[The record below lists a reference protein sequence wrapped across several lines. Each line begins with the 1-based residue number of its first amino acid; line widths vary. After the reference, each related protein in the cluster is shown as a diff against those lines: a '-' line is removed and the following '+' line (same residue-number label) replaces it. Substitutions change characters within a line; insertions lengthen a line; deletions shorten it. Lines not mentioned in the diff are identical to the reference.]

1 MANGWK
7 IAARIAA
14 GIARKIAG
22 GRNAGPARDAGAGD
36 TRAGDTRAGG
46 RMARSGAASR
56 GAPPGPSR
64 AARAPRGPLLQFFR
78 FSGRRPA
85 PARAGLRSLPAALL
99 LALAALIVVPAQAQA
114 QVLVSNIEQSSAGG
128 FNVSSTESL
137 AQAFTTGA
145 SGASLTSI
153 EIKMRSFFAGSD
165 APTLTLRTGSESG
178 AQVEVL
184 IPPSSIG
191 TTIANYTWTAPANTN
206 LAASTTYFAVMDSSS
221 FMTVQITN
229 SSNEDSGGETGW
241 TIAGDSSFGAPGAA
255 VFSTRSSPILM
266 RVNGTPGT
274 ATATA
279 PGAPTGLTATA
290 NGQTQIDLSWTA
302 PGSDGGAAITGYR
315 VEVSGNAG
323 TSFADLAADTGSTA
337 TTYNHT
343 GLAAGTTRHY
353 RVSAINSVDTG
364 AASNV
369 ADATTDAAVCAA
381 PDFGTRQQIW
391 TGTVRVA
398 AISSNRYG
406 YTPTTS
412 GSSLDDTEFTVGGND
427 FTIAAVVVQTNGD
440 LLFSLD
446 RRLTVLERNALRL
459 HVCGDSYDF
468 FNEAITG
475 TRTYRWDHSGLVW
488 SAGST
493 RTLYLSQRANAP
505 AIGAPEIS
513 GTAEVGGTLTAAQG
527 SIDDDDGLPA
537 AADFAWQWY
546 RQDAN
551 GSNRESIV
559 GATSAI
565 YTLADADAGKKIVVS
580 ASFIDNLGTGEAR
593 RFSAAYPA
601 TGTVHASLGVT
612 GASAFEGEAV
622 SFTVTLSP
630 ASAATVTVQ
639 AATSIASG
647 DTASAADFTALSAT
661 TVTFMPGET
670 SQTVTVSTTEDTA
683 TEGDETFTLTLT
695 GATNATIGTATA
707 TGTIAN
713 DDAGP
718 KLQAVDASATEG
730 GSVAFTVMLSEPVT
744 DAEVTVDYTV
754 TAAAGDTATTADFA
768 AVTAAATLTFSPGA
782 TTRTVTVAT
791 TQDTADEPD
800 ETFTLTLSNPSANA
814 GISDTT
820 ATGTIDDDDAPP
832 SLSVA
837 PASANEGQGLV
848 FTVSLTAA
856 SGKEV
861 TVDYAT
867 ADGTATTSSTATG
880 GRDYTAR
887 SGTLTFAPGD
897 TEKTVTVATRQ
908 ETTDEDDETL
918 TLTLSDAANAG
929 ISDAS
934 ATGTI
939 ADDDDP
945 PSLSVTDLSA
955 GEGQSLVFA
964 VRLSAASGKPVTVS
978 VATSI
983 ETGDTA
989 SAGDFTALPATA
1001 LTFAPGV
1008 TTRTVTVATTQDT
1021 AHEADETFTLRLS
1034 GAVNADIGTATATG
1048 TIADDDAQP
1057 SLSVADASADEGED
1071 VVFTVRLSA
1080 ASGQPVTV
1088 SVAAGIATGD
1098 TAVAGDFTAVP
1109 ATVLTFA
1116 AGETEKP
1123 VTVATTQDA
1132 TDENDETFTLTLS
1145 GAANAG
1151 IGTATATGTIVDD
1164 DPEPALSVAD
1174 ASATEGGDL
1183 VFTVRLSAASG
1194 RTVTVNYTISDGTAT
1209 TATSAPGGADYTA
1222 RSGRLTFAAGE
1233 TEKPV
1238 TVTTRQDTT
1247 DEADE
1252 TLTLTLSSPSN
1263 ASLPAD
1269 PTATGTITDNDSP
1282 PALSVA
1288 DRSVTE
1294 GDDLVFAVTLT
1305 ALSGKEV
1312 TVDYATSDGTAT
1324 TATSA
1329 PGGADYSS
1337 RSGTLTFAPGT
1348 RTMRVTV
1355 PTADDGTDED
1365 DETLTLTLSNAANAA
1380 LPADPTA
1387 TGTIADNDNAP
1398 SLIVDEGS
1406 ADEGDAI
1413 GFAVRLS
1420 AQSGKTVTVDYA
1432 TSDGSATTSAT
1443 APGGADYTATSGT
1456 LSFAPGDTSMTV
1468 TVPTGDDTTDEDDET
1483 LTLTLSGAANAG
1495 IGTATATGTIDNDD
1509 TAPSLSVEDAS
1520 AMEGDPLTFTVEL
1533 AAVSG
1538 RTVTVGYATAD
1549 GTATTASSAPGGA
1562 DYTAR
1567 SGTLSFAP
1575 GTLTQ
1580 PVAVPTRQETTD
1592 EDDETFTLMLSN
1604 EVNAALPS
1612 DPTAT
1617 GTIADDDDPPTM
1629 SVADADAL
1637 EGDDIV
1643 FTLTLTAVSGKTV
1656 AVGYAT
1662 YEDTAVEDE
1671 DYTSV
1676 QVFREPPVG
1685 GLKFAPGE
1693 TEKTVT
1699 VATTEDETDEADE
1712 IFSFELEDEDN
1723 AVLGNDVAT
1732 GTIRND
1738 EADPTVTLV
1747 LTPAQIQESGGQP
1760 VSRVTATLSH
1770 ASATPT
1776 TVVVSMTAVTPA
1788 RAADFEPSANLELTV
1803 PANTTASTG
1812 TVTLTAVDND
1822 TDAPDKRVTVSATA
1836 SNPLGI
1842 VEPGDA
1848 VLTIAD
1854 DEPPPTVTL
1863 TLSQASI
1870 GEDGGTATVTAR
1882 ALPSVERGDDGDD
1895 RARLPGDFTL
1905 SASGRIAI
1913 PAGATDGTGT
1923 VTLTAVDDDTDAPDK
1938 RVDGDRDGGE
1948 RPGDRA
1954 ACGRGP
1960 DRRGRRAAAD
1970 GDADASSQASI
1981 GEDGGTATVSARLNH
1996 PSSEPTTV
2004 TVTAVAGESEGAR
2017 FTLSGQ
2023 VLSVPAGATAA
2034 TGTAT
2039 ITAVPNDTDAPDQF
2053 VTIDAT
2059 ATNAHDIDPEVHGQL
2074 LEIPDDDAAPTVT
2087 LELSANPISEENGET
2102 AVTAVLSHP
2111 SSRATTV
2118 TVTAAALAPAL
2129 AADFV
2134 QTGTALEI
2142 AAEATESTGTVTLAA
2157 VPNRVDA
2164 PDKTVRLSAAAA
2176 NTQGLA
2182 GQPAALDLTVTDDDV
2197 RGYAWLPTM
2206 STLSEADAGTAPFT
2220 VALTSEPTATV
2231 TLTLSSSDGSKL
2243 RFVGDDDTYPA
2254 SRVLTFTPQSW
2265 ETPQSLMLQALQDSD
2280 ARHDMLQIRHS
2291 AAGGDYQGLVRDY
2304 SVTVL
2309 DSTDPATGVR
2319 LTVDRTRIGEG
2330 AGATQ
2335 VTVQATT
2342 EGAPLASAVAV
2353 AVTVGPGTGS
2363 GAASATDFSAS
2374 PAAFT
2379 LTIPAGASLA
2389 SRSFTL
2395 TPDADGVDEDDET
2408 VSIAGTTTATV
2419 ENGTDVLTVSAA
2431 EVVIEDDDT
2440 RGVSLSTAELA
2451 VAENASATYTA
2462 VLDSEPTGDVSIAF
2476 GSNNTDVTVTTA
2488 NTDNDLTFTPANWA
2502 APQTVTVAAADDDDT
2517 ADDEASVSHTVSG
2530 ADYGVNGVTAAPV
2543 AVTVR
2548 DGDSVGVA
2556 VSERTL
2562 TVPEGG
2568 QATYTVVLDAQ
2579 PSATVTVRPLVSGDG
2594 DVTVSPA
2601 TLRFNAASWDTP
2613 QTVTVRARED
2623 GDSTD
2628 DAATVSHTVEGAAG
2642 LAARDVEVTVRD
2654 NDQASTGIA
2663 LTVSPEA
2670 VDEQRGRRTVTVTAM
2685 LDGAPLAVDTAVAV
2699 LVRGGTAPGTAA
2711 VTDFAAAPAA
2721 LTVTIRAGQRSGTG
2735 TFRLTPVNDD
2745 VDEDDET
2752 VTVSGSTGSLPV
2764 TPAAVTIADDD
2775 ARGIRLSRQ
2784 SVPVRE
2790 NGEASYTVRLDS
2802 APTGAVTMT
2811 LSVADNPDV
2820 TVFPATLGFTAA
2832 TWDEARTVTVR
2843 AADDP
2848 DGDDDT
2854 ATVTHAVEGADYAGM
2869 DPVALPVAVDDD
2881 DRASRTVQ
2889 LALDPASVE
2898 EDGGARQVTV
2908 TATLDGAARAAATE
2922 VAVTTV
2928 SGGSAVAGTDY
2939 AALGAVTVTI
2949 PANETSGSQT
2959 LRLRA
2964 GGRRFGRRPERDRGP
2979 RRHRAFG
2986 ADGAD
2991 GGADRRRRRRQGDR
3005 AVAGSGDADRGGCGR
3020 PLHGGAGDPADRHRD
3035 GAGDGVGQ
3043 PRRDGGACAPDLH
3056 GGDTW
3061 SDAAAG
3067 DGDRPR
3073 MTTMPPMTRRNCA
3086 MRLPG
3091 RTMPG

>member
-1 MANGWK
+1 M
-7 IAARIAA
+7 
-14 GIARKIAG
+14 
-22 GRNAGPARDAGAGD
+22 
-36 TRAGDTRAGG
+36 
-46 RMARSGAASR
+46 
-56 GAPPGPSR
+56 
-64 AARAPRGPLLQFFR
+64 
-78 FSGRRPA
+78 
-85 PARAGLRSLPAALL
+85 
-99 LALAALIVVPAQAQA
+99 
-114 QVLVSNIEQSSAGG
+114 
-128 FNVSSTESL
+128 
-137 AQAFTTGA
+137 
-145 SGASLTSI
+145 
-153 EIKMRSFFAGSD
+153 
-165 APTLTLRTGSESG
+165 
-178 AQVEVL
+178 
-184 IPPSSIG
+184 
-191 TTIANYTWTAPANTN
+191 
-206 LAASTTYFAVMDSSS
+206 
-221 FMTVQITN
+221 
-229 SSNEDSGGETGW
+229 
-241 TIAGDSSFGAPGAA
+241 
-255 VFSTRSSPILM
+255 
-266 RVNGTPGT
+266 
-274 ATATA
+274 
-279 PGAPTGLTATA
+279 
-290 NGQTQIDLSWTA
+290 
-302 PGSDGGAAITGYR
+302 
-315 VEVSGNAG
+315 
-323 TSFADLAADTGSTA
+323 
-337 TTYNHT
+337 
-343 GLAAGTTRHY
+343 
-353 RVSAINSVDTG
+353 
-364 AASNV
+364 
-369 ADATTDAAVCAA
+369 
-381 PDFGTRQQIW
+381 
-391 TGTVRVA
+391 
-398 AISSNRYG
+398 
-406 YTPTTS
+406 
-412 GSSLDDTEFTVGGND
+412 
-427 FTIAAVVVQTNGD
+427 
-440 LLFSLD
+440 
-446 RRLTVLERNALRL
+446 
-459 HVCGDSYDF
+459 
-468 FNEAITG
+468 
-475 TRTYRWDHSGLVW
+475 
-488 SAGST
+488 
-493 RTLYLSQRANAP
+493 
-505 AIGAPEIS
+505 
-513 GTAEVGGTLTAAQG
+513 
-527 SIDDDDGLPA
+527 
-537 AADFAWQWY
+537 
-546 RQDAN
+546 
-551 GSNRESIV
+551 
-559 GATSAI
+559 
-565 YTLADADAGKKIVVS
+565 
-580 ASFIDNLGTGEAR
+580 
-593 RFSAAYPA
+593 
-601 TGTVHASLGVT
+601 
-612 GASAFEGEAV
+612 
-622 SFTVTLSP
+622 
-630 ASAATVTVQ
+630 
-639 AATSIASG
+639 
-647 DTASAADFTALSAT
+647 
-661 TVTFMPGET
+661 
-670 SQTVTVSTTEDTA
+670 
-683 TEGDETFTLTLT
+683 
-695 GATNATIGTATA
+695 
-707 TGTIAN
+707 
-713 DDAGP
+713 
-718 KLQAVDASATEG
+718 
-730 GSVAFTVMLSEPVT
+730 
-744 DAEVTVDYTV
+744 
-754 TAAAGDTATTADFA
+754 
-768 AVTAAATLTFSPGA
+768 
-782 TTRTVTVAT
+782 
-791 TQDTADEPD
+791 
-800 ETFTLTLSNPSANA
+800 
-814 GISDTT
+814 
-820 ATGTIDDDDAPP
+820 
-832 SLSVA
+832 
-837 PASANEGQGLV
+837 
-848 FTVSLTAA
+848 
-856 SGKEV
+856 
-861 TVDYAT
+861 
-867 ADGTATTSSTATG
+867 
-880 GRDYTAR
+880 
-887 SGTLTFAPGD
+887 
-897 TEKTVTVATRQ
+897 
-908 ETTDEDDETL
+908 
-918 TLTLSDAANAG
+918 
-929 ISDAS
+929 
-934 ATGTI
+934 
-939 ADDDDP
+939 
-945 PSLSVTDLSA
+945 
-955 GEGQSLVFA
+955 
-964 VRLSAASGKPVTVS
+964 
-978 VATSI
+978 
-983 ETGDTA
+983 
-989 SAGDFTALPATA
+989 
-1001 LTFAPGV
+1001 
-1008 TTRTVTVATTQDT
+1008 
-1021 AHEADETFTLRLS
+1021 
-1034 GAVNADIGTATATG
+1034 
-1048 TIADDDAQP
+1048 
-1057 SLSVADASADEGED
+1057 
-1071 VVFTVRLSA
+1071 
-1080 ASGQPVTV
+1080 
-1088 SVAAGIATGD
+1088 
-1098 TAVAGDFTAVP
+1098 
-1109 ATVLTFA
+1109 
-1116 AGETEKP
+1116 
-1123 VTVATTQDA
+1123 
-1132 TDENDETFTLTLS
+1132 
-1145 GAANAG
+1145 
-1151 IGTATATGTIVDD
+1151 
-1164 DPEPALSVAD
+1164 
-1174 ASATEGGDL
+1174 
-1183 VFTVRLSAASG
+1183 
-1194 RTVTVNYTISDGTAT
+1194 
-1209 TATSAPGGADYTA
+1209 
-1222 RSGRLTFAAGE
+1222 
-1233 TEKPV
+1233 

-1247 DEADE
+1247 DEDDE

-1294 GDDLVFAVTLT
+1294 GQDVVFAVTLT

-1365 DETLTLTLSNAANAA
+1365 DETLTLTLSNAANAS

-1432 TSDGSATTSAT
+1432 TSDGSATTSAS

-1592 EDDETFTLMLSN
+1592 EDDETFTLMLSVP
-1604 EVNAALPS
+1604 VNAGIS
-1612 DPTAT
+1612 DGTAT

-1776 TVVVSMTAVTPA
+1776 TVAVSMTAVDAGAGGGLRAERKPGVDRPGEYDGEHGDGDADGGGQRHRRAGQAGDGVGDGVEPA
-1788 RAADFEPSANLELTV
+1788 GDRGAWGRGADDRGRRAAAD
-1803 PANTTASTG
+1803 
-1812 TVTLTAVDND
+1812 
-1822 TDAPDKRVTVSATA
+1822 
-1836 SNPLGI
+1836 
-1842 VEPGDA
+1842 GDA
-1848 VLTIAD
+1848 DAVAGLD
-1854 DEPPPTVTL
+1854 RR
-1863 TLSQASI
+1863 
-1870 GEDGGTATVTAR
+1870 GRRDGDGDGAP
-1882 ALPSVERGDDGDD
+1882 LPSVERGDDGDD
-1895 RARLPGDFTL
+1895 RARARRLHAERFGPDRHPGRRD
-1905 SASGRIAI
+1905 GRHGDGDADGGGRRHGR
-1913 PAGATDGTGT
+1913 AGQAT
-1923 VTLTAVDDDTDAPDK
+1923 
-1938 RVDGDRDGGE
+1938 DGDRDGGE

-1960 DRRGRRAAAD
+1960 DRRGRRAGAD
-1970 GDADASSQASI
+1970 GDAVGISLLDPR
-1981 GEDGGTATVSARLNH
+1981 ERRDGGGVGEAE
-1996 PSSEPTTV
+1996 PSVERADDGDGDGGGRGIRGG
-2004 TVTAVAGESEGAR
+2004 AVHAERA
-2017 FTLSGQ
+2017 

-2039 ITAVPNDTDAPDQF
+2039 IAAVPNDTDAPDQF

-2059 ATNAHDIDPEVHGQL
+2059 ATNAHDIDPEVYGQL

-2231 TLTLSSSDGSKL
+2231 TLTLSSSNGNKL

-2476 GSNNTDVTVTTA
+2476 ASNNTDVTVTTE
-2488 NTDNDLTFTPANWA
+2488 NTDNDLTFTPVNWDT
-2502 APQTVTVAAADDDDT
+2502 PQTVTVAAADDDDT

-2601 TLRFNAASWDTP
+2601 RLRFNGRELGHAA
-2613 QTVTVRARED
+2613 D
-2623 GDSTD
+2623 GD
-2628 DAATVSHTVEGAAG
+2628 GAGA
-2642 LAARDVEVTVRD
+2642 
-2654 NDQASTGIA
+2654 
-2663 LTVSPEA
+2663 
-2670 VDEQRGRRTVTVTAM
+2670 RGRRFDRRCG
-2685 LDGAPLAVDTAVAV
+2685 DGVAHG
-2699 LVRGGTAPGTAA
+2699 RGRGRACGARCRG
-2711 VTDFAAAPAA
+2711 DG
-2721 LTVTIRAGQRSGTG
+2721 AGQRPGLDRDCADG
-2735 TFRLTPVNDD
+2735 LAGGGGRAAR
-2745 VDEDDET
+2745 
-2752 VTVSGSTGSLPV
+2752 
-2764 TPAAVTIADDD
+2764 PADGDGDGDAGRGA
-2775 ARGIRLSRQ
+2775 ARGGHGGR
-2784 SVPVRE
+2784 
-2790 NGEASYTVRLDS
+2790 
-2802 APTGAVTMT
+2802 GA
-2811 LSVADNPDV
+2811 
-2820 TVFPATLGFTAA
+2820 G
-2832 TWDEARTVTVR
+2832 ARR
-2843 AADDP
+2843 HGAGHGGGDGLRGGAGGA
-2848 DGDDDT
+2848 DGDDP
-2854 ATVTHAVEGADYAGM
+2854 G
-2869 DPVALPVAVDDD
+2869 
-2881 DRASRTVQ
+2881 R
-2889 LALDPASVE
+2889 
-2898 EDGGARQVTV
+2898 
-2908 TATLDGAARAAATE
+2908 
-2922 VAVTTV
+2922 
-2928 SGGSAVAGTDY
+2928 
-2939 AALGAVTVTI
+2939 AALGDRDV
-2949 PANETSGSQT
+2949 PPH
-2959 LRLRA
+2959 A
-2964 GGRRFGRRPERDRGP
+2964 GE
-2979 RRHRAFG
+2979 
-2986 ADGAD
+2986 
-2991 GGADRRRRRRQGDR
+2991 RRRG
-3005 AVAGSGDADRGGCGR
+3005 RG
-3020 PLHGGAGDPADRHRD
+3020 
-3035 GAGDGVGQ
+3035 
-3043 PRRDGGACAPDLH
+3043 RRDGDGERQH
-3056 GGDTW
+3056 GV
-3061 SDAAAG
+3061 AAG
-3067 DGDRPR
+3067 DAGGGDD
-3073 MTTMPPMTRRNCA
+3073 RR
-3086 MRLPG
+3086 
-3091 RTMPG
+3091 

>member
-1 MANGWK
+1 M
-7 IAARIAA
+7 
-14 GIARKIAG
+14 
-22 GRNAGPARDAGAGD
+22 
-36 TRAGDTRAGG
+36 
-46 RMARSGAASR
+46 
-56 GAPPGPSR
+56 
-64 AARAPRGPLLQFFR
+64 
-78 FSGRRPA
+78 
-85 PARAGLRSLPAALL
+85 
-99 LALAALIVVPAQAQA
+99 
-114 QVLVSNIEQSSAGG
+114 
-128 FNVSSTESL
+128 
-137 AQAFTTGA
+137 
-145 SGASLTSI
+145 
-153 EIKMRSFFAGSD
+153 
-165 APTLTLRTGSESG
+165 
-178 AQVEVL
+178 
-184 IPPSSIG
+184 
-191 TTIANYTWTAPANTN
+191 
-206 LAASTTYFAVMDSSS
+206 
-221 FMTVQITN
+221 
-229 SSNEDSGGETGW
+229 
-241 TIAGDSSFGAPGAA
+241 
-255 VFSTRSSPILM
+255 
-266 RVNGTPGT
+266 
-274 ATATA
+274 
-279 PGAPTGLTATA
+279 
-290 NGQTQIDLSWTA
+290 
-302 PGSDGGAAITGYR
+302 
-315 VEVSGNAG
+315 
-323 TSFADLAADTGSTA
+323 
-337 TTYNHT
+337 
-343 GLAAGTTRHY
+343 
-353 RVSAINSVDTG
+353 
-364 AASNV
+364 
-369 ADATTDAAVCAA
+369 
-381 PDFGTRQQIW
+381 
-391 TGTVRVA
+391 
-398 AISSNRYG
+398 
-406 YTPTTS
+406 
-412 GSSLDDTEFTVGGND
+412 
-427 FTIAAVVVQTNGD
+427 
-440 LLFSLD
+440 
-446 RRLTVLERNALRL
+446 RLT
-459 HVCGDSYDF
+459 
-468 FNEAITG
+468 
-475 TRTYRWDHSGLVW
+475 
-488 SAGST
+488 
-493 RTLYLSQRANAP
+493 
-505 AIGAPEIS
+505 
-513 GTAEVGGTLTAAQG
+513 
-527 SIDDDDGLPA
+527 
-537 AADFAWQWY
+537 
-546 RQDAN
+546 
-551 GSNRESIV
+551 
-559 GATSAI
+559 
-565 YTLADADAGKKIVVS
+565 
-580 ASFIDNLGTGEAR
+580 
-593 RFSAAYPA
+593 
-601 TGTVHASLGVT
+601 
-612 GASAFEGEAV
+612 
-622 SFTVTLSP
+622 
-630 ASAATVTVQ
+630 
-639 AATSIASG
+639 
-647 DTASAADFTALSAT
+647 
-661 TVTFMPGET
+661 
-670 SQTVTVSTTEDTA
+670 
-683 TEGDETFTLTLT
+683 
-695 GATNATIGTATA
+695 
-707 TGTIAN
+707 
-713 DDAGP
+713 
-718 KLQAVDASATEG
+718 
-730 GSVAFTVMLSEPVT
+730 
-744 DAEVTVDYTV
+744 
-754 TAAAGDTATTADFA
+754 
-768 AVTAAATLTFSPGA
+768 
-782 TTRTVTVAT
+782 
-791 TQDTADEPD
+791 
-800 ETFTLTLSNPSANA
+800 
-814 GISDTT
+814 
-820 ATGTIDDDDAPP
+820 
-832 SLSVA
+832 
-837 PASANEGQGLV
+837 
-848 FTVSLTAA
+848 
-856 SGKEV
+856 
-861 TVDYAT
+861 
-867 ADGTATTSSTATG
+867 
-880 GRDYTAR
+880 
-887 SGTLTFAPGD
+887 
-897 TEKTVTVATRQ
+897 
-908 ETTDEDDETL
+908 
-918 TLTLSDAANAG
+918 
-929 ISDAS
+929 
-934 ATGTI
+934 
-939 ADDDDP
+939 
-945 PSLSVTDLSA
+945 
-955 GEGQSLVFA
+955 
-964 VRLSAASGKPVTVS
+964 
-978 VATSI
+978 
-983 ETGDTA
+983 
-989 SAGDFTALPATA
+989 
-1001 LTFAPGV
+1001 
-1008 TTRTVTVATTQDT
+1008 
-1021 AHEADETFTLRLS
+1021 
-1034 GAVNADIGTATATG
+1034 
-1048 TIADDDAQP
+1048 
-1057 SLSVADASADEGED
+1057 
-1071 VVFTVRLSA
+1071 
-1080 ASGQPVTV
+1080 
-1088 SVAAGIATGD
+1088 
-1098 TAVAGDFTAVP
+1098 
-1109 ATVLTFA
+1109 
-1116 AGETEKP
+1116 
-1123 VTVATTQDA
+1123 
-1132 TDENDETFTLTLS
+1132 
-1145 GAANAG
+1145 
-1151 IGTATATGTIVDD
+1151 
-1164 DPEPALSVAD
+1164 
-1174 ASATEGGDL
+1174 
-1183 VFTVRLSAASG
+1183 
-1194 RTVTVNYTISDGTAT
+1194 
-1209 TATSAPGGADYTA
+1209 
-1222 RSGRLTFAAGE
+1222 
-1233 TEKPV
+1233 
-1238 TVTTRQDTT
+1238 
-1247 DEADE
+1247 
-1252 TLTLTLSSPSN
+1252 
-1263 ASLPAD
+1263 
-1269 PTATGTITDNDSP
+1269 
-1282 PALSVA
+1282 
-1288 DRSVTE
+1288 
-1294 GDDLVFAVTLT
+1294 
-1305 ALSGKEV
+1305 
-1312 TVDYATSDGTAT
+1312 
-1324 TATSA
+1324 
-1329 PGGADYSS
+1329 
-1337 RSGTLTFAPGT
+1337 
-1348 RTMRVTV
+1348 
-1355 PTADDGTDED
+1355 
-1365 DETLTLTLSNAANAA
+1365 
-1380 LPADPTA
+1380 
-1387 TGTIADNDNAP
+1387 
-1398 SLIVDEGS
+1398 
-1406 ADEGDAI
+1406 
-1413 GFAVRLS
+1413 

-1432 TSDGSATTSAT
+1432 TSDGSATTAT
-1443 APGGADYTATSGT
+1443 SAPGGADYTATSGT

-1468 TVPTGDDTTDEDDET
+1468 TVATGDDTTDEDDET

-1495 IGTATATGTIDNDD
+1495 IGTAAATGTIDNDD

-1538 RTVTVGYATAD
+1538 KTVTVGYATAD

-1592 EDDETFTLMLSN
+1592 EDDETFTLTLSVP
-1604 EVNAALPS
+1604 VNAGIS
-1612 DPTAT
+1612 DGTAT
-1617 GTIADDDDPPTM
+1617 GTIADDDDPPMM

-1643 FTLTLTAVSGKTV
+1643 FTVTLTAVSGKTV

-1776 TVVVSMTAVTPA
+1776 TVVVSMTAVAPA

-1803 PANTTASTG
+1803 PANTMASTG

-1882 ALPSVERGDDGDD
+1882 LSHPSSEATTVTI
-1895 RARLPGDFTL
+1895 APAPGDFTL
-1905 SASGRIAI
+1905 TASGRIAI

-1938 RVDGDRDGGE
+1938 QLTVSATAVNDQGIEQPAGVDLTV
-1948 RPGDRA
+1948 
-1954 ACGRGP
+1954 
-1960 DRRGRRAAAD
+1960 AD
-1970 GDADASSQASI
+1970 DEPAPTVTLSVSPFSI
-1981 GEDGGTATVSARLNH
+1981 PENGGTAAVSARLNH

-2231 TLTLSSSDGSKL
+2231 TLTLSSSNGNKL

-2280 ARHDMLQIRHS
+2280 ARNDMLQIRHS

-2374 PAAFT
+2374 PSTFT
-2379 LTIPAGASLA
+2379 LTIPANGSSA

-2451 VAENASATYTA
+2451 VEENGSATYTA

-2476 GSNNTDVTVTTA
+2476 ASNNTDVTVTTE
-2488 NTDNDLTFTPANWA
+2488 NTDNDLTFTPVNWDT
-2502 APQTVTVAAADDDDT
+2502 PQTVTVAAADDDDT

-2685 LDGAPLAVDTAVAV
+2685 LDGAPLAADTAVAV
-2699 LVRGGTAPGTAA
+2699 LVRGGTAPGMAA
-2711 VTDFAAAPAA
+2711 VTDFAADPAA
-2721 LTVTIRAGQRSGTG
+2721 LTVTIRAGRRSGTG

-2775 ARGIRLSRQ
+2775 DRGIRLSRQ

-2869 DPVALPVAVDDD
+2869 DAVALPVAVDDD

-2908 TATLDGAARAAATE
+2908 TATLDGAARAAATD
-2922 VAVTTV
+2922 VAVTVVT
-2928 SGGSAVAGTDY
+2928 GGSAVAGTDY

-2959 LRLRA
+2959 FAFTPVDDDLDEGLSETVVL
-2964 GGRRFGRRPERDRGP
+2964 GGTAPSGLTVRTAVLTVVDDDGKGIVLSPGP
-2979 RRHRAFG
+2979 VTLTEED
-2986 ADGAD
+2986 ADG
-2991 GGADRRRRRRQGDR
+2991 RYT
-3005 AVAGSGDADRGGCGR
+3005 VALATQPTGEVTVRVTVSGNRDVTVA
-3020 PLHGGAGDPADRHRD
+3020 PARLTFT
-3035 GAGDGVGQ
+3035 A
-3043 PRRDGGACAPDLH
+3043 
-3056 GGDTW
+3056 DTW
-3061 SDAAAG
+3061 SETQPVTVIGGA
-3067 DGDRPR
+3067 
-3073 MTTMPPMTRRNCA
+3073 
-3086 MRLPG
+3086 
-3091 RTMPG
+3091 

>member
-22 GRNAGPARDAGAGD
+22 GRNAG
-36 TRAGDTRAGG
+36 
-46 RMARSGAASR
+46 
-56 GAPPGPSR
+56 
-64 AARAPRGPLLQFFR
+64 
-78 FSGRRPA
+78 
-85 PARAGLRSLPAALL
+85 LRSLPAALL
-99 LALAALIVVPAQAQA
+99 LALAALLVVPAQAQA
-114 QVLVSNIEQSSAGG
+114 DVLVSNIGQSDDDE
-128 FNVSSTESL
+128 VSVSTFAQSIS
-137 AQAFTTGA
+137 QAFTTGA
-145 SGASLTSI
+145 GGATLTSI
-153 EIKMRSFFAGSD
+153 EFKIQTDTAIASPPTVTVRSGSATGTAVAVLAG
-165 APTLTLRTGSESG
+165 PTSLP
-178 AQVEVL
+178 A
-184 IPPSSIG
+184 G
-191 TTIANYTWTAPANTN
+191 TATYTFTAPANTD
-206 LAASTTYFAVMDSSS
+206 LAGPTTYFAAVEGNTHLISR
-221 FMTVQITN
+221 FRLTV
-229 SSNEDSGGETGW
+229 SNDEDTGGTTGW
-241 TIAGDSSFGAPGAA
+241 SIADTGQS
-255 VFSTRSSPILM
+255 RSGRLTTGPYSDLAFALLM

-274 ATATA
+274 GTPLATDATLSNLALSGVTLAPVFASATTAYTATVA
-279 PGAPTGLTATA
+279 FDVLQTTVTAALNDANATVAILDASDTALADADDTTAGFQVALDVGATVIKVRVTA
-290 NGQTQIDLSWTA
+290 
-302 PGSDGGAAITGYR
+302 
-315 VEVSGNAG
+315 E
-323 TSFADLAADTGSTA
+323 
-337 TTYNHT
+337 
-343 GLAAGTTRHY
+343 
-353 RVSAINSVDTG
+353 
-364 AASNV
+364 
-369 ADATTDAAVCAA
+369 DATTTQTYQATVTRQAAVCNA
-381 PDFGTRQQIW
+381 PSLGTRRQIW
-391 TGTVRVA
+391 TGTVVVA
-398 AISSNRYG
+398 AISSIRNG

-427 FTIAAVVVQTNGD
+427 FTIAAVAVQTNGD
-440 LLFSLD
+440 LLFALD

-459 HVCGDSYDF
+459 HVCGDFYDF
-468 FNEAITG
+468 DIINEAISG
-475 TRTYRWDHSGLVW
+475 TQTYRWPNSGLVW
-488 SAGST
+488 SAGTT

-505 AIGAPEIS
+505 AMGAPAIS
-513 GTAEVGGTLTAAQG
+513 GTAEVGETLAAAQG

-593 RFSAAYPA
+593 RFSVAYPA

-837 PASANEGQGLV
+837 PASADEGQGLV

-1116 AGETEKP
+1116 PGETEKP
-1123 VTVATTQDA
+1123 VTVSTTQDA

-1174 ASATEGGDL
+1174 AVATEGGDL

-1305 ALSGKEV
+1305 ALSGREV

-1348 RTMRVTV
+1348 RTMPVTV

-1365 DETLTLTLSNAANAA
+1365 DETLTLTLSTAANAS

-1387 TGTIADNDNAP
+1387 TGTIADNDAAP
-1398 SLIVDEGS
+1398 SLSVDEGS
-1406 ADEGDAI
+1406 ADEGGAI

-1432 TSDGSATTSAT
+1432 TSDGSATTASS

-1456 LSFAPGDTSMTV
+1456 LSFGPGDTSMTV
-1468 TVPTGDDTTDEDDET
+1468 TVPTGDDTTDEADET

-1538 RTVTVGYATAD
+1538 KTVTVGYATAD

-1575 GTLTQ
+1575 GTTTQ
-1580 PVAVPTRQETTD
+1580 PVTVPTRQETTD
-1592 EDDETFTLMLSN
+1592 EDDETFTLTLSVP
-1604 EVNAALPS
+1604 VNAGIS
-1612 DPTAT
+1612 DGTAT
-1617 GTIADDDDPPTM
+1617 AQIADDDDPPTM

-1699 VATTEDETDEADE
+1699 VATTQDETDEADE
-1712 IFSFELEDEDN
+1712 IFSFELEDADN

-1738 EADPTVTLV
+1738 EADPTVTLA

-1776 TVVVSMTAVTPA
+1776 TVAVSMTAVAPA

-1803 PANTTASTG
+1803 PANTMASTG

-1863 TLSQASI
+1863 ALSQATI
-1870 GEDGGTATVTAR
+1870 GEDGGTATVTA
-1882 ALPSVERGDDGDD
+1882 ALSHPSSEATTVTITPS
-1895 RARLPGDFTL
+1895 AGDFTL
-1905 SASGRIAI
+1905 TASGRIAI

-1938 RVDGDRDGGE
+1938 RLTVSATAVNDQGIEQPAGVDLTV
-1948 RPGDRA
+1948 
-1954 ACGRGP
+1954 
-1960 DRRGRRAAAD
+1960 AD
-1970 GDADASSQASI
+1970 DEPAPTVTLSVAPLSI
-1981 GEDGGTATVSARLNH
+1981 PENGGTAAVSARLNH

-2017 FTLSGQ
+2017 FTLSGA

-2039 ITAVPNDTDAPDQF
+2039 IAAVPNDTDAPDQF

-2059 ATNAHDIDPEVHGQL
+2059 ATNPHGIDPEVHGQL

-2134 QTGTALEI
+2134 QTGTVLEI
-2142 AAEATESTGTVTLAA
+2142 AAEATESTGAVTLTA

-2231 TLTLSSSDGSKL
+2231 TLTLSSSNGNKL
-2243 RFVGDDDTYPA
+2243 RFVGDDDTYPE

-2353 AVTVGPGTGS
+2353 AVTVAGGTGS

-2374 PAAFT
+2374 PGSFT

-2451 VAENASATYTA
+2451 VGENASATYTA

-2476 GSNNTDVTVTTA
+2476 ASNNTDVTVTTE
-2488 NTDNDLTFTPANWA
+2488 NTDNDLTFTPVNWDT
-2502 APQTVTVAAADDDDT
+2502 PQTVTVAAADDADT

-2685 LDGAPLAVDTAVAV
+2685 LDGAPLAADTAVAV
-2699 LVRGGTAPGTAA
+2699 LVRGGTAPGMAA
-2711 VTDFAAAPAA
+2711 VTDFAADPAA

-2775 ARGIRLSRQ
+2775 DRGIRLSRQ
-2784 SVPVRE
+2784 SVPV
-2790 NGEASYTVRLDS
+2790 GEDGERTYTVALTS
-2802 APTGAVTMT
+2802 APTGEVTMR
-2811 LSVADNPDV
+2811 LSVDDNPDV
-2820 TVFPATLGFTAA
+2820 TVFPETLRFTAA

-2843 AADDP
+2843 AADDA
-2848 DGDDDT
+2848 DGDDEG

-2908 TATLDGAARAAATE
+2908 TAVLDGAARAAATD

-2928 SGGSAVAGTDY
+2928 SGGSAVAGTDM
-2939 AALGAVTVTI
+2939 
-2949 PANETSGSQT
+2949 PCSG
-2959 LRLRA
+2959 
-2964 GGRRFGRRPERDRGP
+2964 P
-2979 RRHRAFG
+2979 
-2986 ADGAD
+2986 
-2991 GGADRRRRRRQGDR
+2991 
-3005 AVAGSGDADRGGCGR
+3005 
-3020 PLHGGAGDPADRHRD
+3020 
-3035 GAGDGVGQ
+3035 
-3043 PRRDGGACAPDLH
+3043 
-3056 GGDTW
+3056 
-3061 SDAAAG
+3061 
-3067 DGDRPR
+3067 
-3073 MTTMPPMTRRNCA
+3073 
-3086 MRLPG
+3086 
-3091 RTMPG
+3091 